1 MITRTTAGS
10 RPRSAG
16 GAARRAAAGAAA
28 APGGRP
34 PGLAEELASLLG
46 PEAVTTR
53 PLDLHAKAHDA
64 SHYLLVPSVVAAPR
78 TAGDVAGLLAA
89 AARHDTPV
97 TFRSGGTSLSGQALT
112 AGVLAD
118 TRRNFGAIEVLD
130 GGARVRVQP
139 GATVRAVNARL
150 ARHRR
155 ALGPDPASEI
165 ACTVGGVVANNSS
178 GMHCGTEANTYRTLE
193 SMTFVLPSGTVIDSG
208 DPAASSVFAARE
220 PELHEGLLR
229 LRRRILASSDS
240 VARIRHQF
248 SMKNTMGYGLNAFL
262 DFEDPLDIFVH
273 LVIGSEGTLA
283 FVAEA
288 VFATVEVKPQV
299 AAGLLVF
306 PGVSA
311 AAAAVPELV
320 AAGADTAELMD
331 AVSLRV
337 SSRLPDCP
345 EQIRALDLPDP
356 AALLVEFTAGTAAE
370 LADRAASSAALFAG
384 LGLAQPVAMTR
395 DPRERA
401 ALWKVRKGLYSTVAS
416 ARPSGASQL
425 LEDIAVPVPA
435 LAAASRDLAGLL
447 AGHGY
452 ADPVIFG
459 HAKDGNLHFML
470 NEDFGS
476 GDTRRYED
484 FTEDLVDLVLGA
496 GGTLKA
502 EHGTGRI
509 MAPYVRRQYGDELY
523 GVMQEVK
530 RLADP
535 RGVLNP
541 GAVLSDDPR
550 SYLAD
555 LKVTPTVEEEVDRCV
570 ECGYCEPVCPSRSL
584 TLTPRQRITLRRD
597 AEQAR
602 AEGNEELAA
611 QIMDGY
617 DYSGV
622 STCAVDGMCGTA
634 CPVGINTG
642 DLVRRLRADAA
653 GPVES
658 AAWHAAARGWGAA
671 SRAGGAAL
679 GVAKALPSAPLEGAT
694 QLARKLLGEGIP
706 AYDGGLPGGGSARP
720 RRRDD
725 AAEAVLFAACIGT
738 MFGPEPGGHPG
749 GAAGAFLDVCD
760 RAGVRLRTPDGLGSM
775 CCGTPWKSKGM
786 TAGWEHMRSVVVPA
800 LMAASGGGRLPIV
813 VDASSCAEGLAV
825 MLRSA
830 AEAGPAPAALR
841 VVDAVEF
848 AAELL
853 PRLSVG
859 RRIPSVALHPTCS
872 GTIAGTAPQLAAI
885 AGHIADEVFT
895 PAEAGCCAFAGDRGL
910 LHPELSASAT
920 APEAGGIEEAERAR
934 GGRFA
939 EYASSNRTCEIGLT
953 RATARPYRHILEL
966 LAEATRP

>member
-1 MITRTTAGS
+1 MAQEL
-10 RPRSAG
+10 
-16 GAARRAAAGAAA
+16 AAAIGA
-28 APGGRP
+28 
-34 PGLAEELASLLG
+34 ES
-46 PEAVTTR
+46 VTTR

-64 SHYLLVPSVVAAPR
+64 SHYLLVPSVVVSPR
-78 TAGDVAGLLAA
+78 TDRDVAALLAT
-89 AARHDTPV
+89 AARHGTPV
-97 TFRSGGTSLSGQALT
+97 TFRSGGTSLSGQAIT
-112 AGVLAD
+112 AGLLAD
-118 TRRNFGAIEVLD
+118 TRRNFGGMEVLD

-139 GATVRAVNARL
+139 GATVRSVNARL
-150 ARHRR
+150 ARHHR

-165 ACTVGGVVANNSS
+165 ACTIGGVVANNSS
-178 GMHCGTEANTYRTLE
+178 GMHCGTQANTYRTLT
-193 SMTFVLPSGTVIDSG
+193 SMRFVLPSGTVIDSG
-208 DPAASSVFAARE
+208 DPAASSVFAERE
-220 PELHEGLLR
+220 PELHDGLAR
-229 LRRRILASSDS
+229 LRRRILASGDS
-240 VARIRHQF
+240 VARIRHLF

-262 DFEDPLDIFVH
+262 DFENPLDIFVH
-273 LVIGSEGTLA
+273 LIIGSEGTLA

-306 PGVSA
+306 PGVRA
-311 AAAAVPELV
+311 AAAAIPELV

-345 EQIRALDLPDP
+345 EQIRTLELPDP
-356 AALLVEFTAGTAAE
+356 AALLVEFTAGSPDE
-370 LADRAASSAALFAG
+370 LADRTASADALFGG

-416 ARPSGASQL
+416 ARPSGTSQL
-425 LEDIAVPVPA
+425 LEDIAVPSPA
-435 LAAASRDLAGLL
+435 LADTCHDLAGLL
-447 AGHGY
+447 AQHGY
-452 ADPVIFG
+452 RDPVIFG

-470 NEDFGS
+470 NEDFS
-476 GDTRRYED
+476 TGDTHRYEE
-484 FTEDLVDLVLGA
+484 FTEEMVDLVLGA

-523 GVMQEVK
+523 EVMKEVK

-602 AEGNEELAA
+602 AEGNEELAR

-642 DLVRRLRADAA
+642 DLVRRLRAEAA

-658 AAWHAAARGWGAA
+658 AVWNGAAHAWNAA

-679 GVAKALPSAPLEGAT
+679 SVAKALPSAPIEGT
-694 QLARKLLGEGIP
+694 THLGRKLFGEGLP
-706 AYDGGLPGGGSARP
+706 AYDGGLPGGGAARP
-720 RRRDD
+720 RRRDE

-738 MFGPEPGGHPG
+738 MFGPEEGGHPG
-749 GAAGAFLDVCD
+749 GASGAFMDVCD
-760 RAGVRLRTPDGLGSM
+760 RAGVRLRTPEGLGLM

-786 TAGWEHMRSVVVPA
+786 TAGWEHMRSVVVPGLVEA
-800 LMAASGGGRLPIV
+800 TEGGRLPIV
-813 VDASSCAEGLAV
+813 VDASSCAEGLAI

-830 AEAGPAPAALR
+830 AEGSGLR
-841 VVDAVEF
+841 VVDAIEF
-848 AAELL
+848 AGGLL
-853 PRLSVG
+853 PRLTVR

-872 GTIAGTAPQLAAI
+872 STIAGTTAQLAAI

-895 PAEAGCCAFAGDRGL
+895 PVEAGCCGFAGDRGL
-910 LHPELSASAT
+910 LHPELTASAT
-920 APEAGGIEEAERAR
+920 APEAGGLAEAERDR

-953 RATARPYRHILEL
+953 RATGRPYRHILEL
-966 LAEATRP
+966 LAGATKP

>member
-1 MITRTTAGS
+1 MKLRTTT
-10 RPRSAG
+10 SAHLRET
-16 GAARRAAAGAAA
+16 AAPSAAPSAAA
-28 APGGRP
+28 AAEAAGTGTQT
-34 PGLAEELASLLG
+34 LAAELAAALG
-46 PEAVTTR
+46 AEAVTTR

-64 SHYLLVPSVVAAPR
+64 SHYLLVPRVVAAPR
-78 TAGDVAGLLAA
+78 TDRDVATLLAA
-89 AARHDTPV
+89 CARHETPV
-97 TFRSGGTSLSGQALT
+97 TFRSGGTSLSGQAIT

-118 TRRNFGAIEVLD
+118 TRRNFSGLEVLD
-130 GGARVRVQP
+130 GGASVRVQP
-139 GATVRAVNARL
+139 GVTVRAVNARL
-150 ARHRR
+150 ARHHR

-165 ACTVGGVVANNSS
+165 ACTIGGVVANNSS
-178 GMHCGTEANTYRTLE
+178 GMHCGTEANTYRTLR
-193 SMTFVLPSGTVIDSG
+193 SMRFVLPSGTVIDSG
-208 DPAASSVFAARE
+208 DPAASSEFASRE
-220 PELHEGLLR
+220 PALHEGLAR
-229 LRRRILASSDS
+229 LRQRILASTDS
-240 VARIRHQF
+240 VARIRRQF

-288 VFATVEVKPQV
+288 VFDTVEVKPHI
-299 AAGLLVF
+299 ATGLLVF
-306 PGVSA
+306 PGVGA
-311 AAAAVPELV
+311 AAAAIPELV

-337 SSRLPDCP
+337 SSRLSDCP
-345 EQIRALDLPDP
+345 EEIRTLDLSDP
-356 AALLVEFTAGTAAE
+356 AGLLVEFAASSPEE
-370 LADRAASSAALFAG
+370 LADRASAATRLFAG
-384 LGLAQPVAMTR
+384 LGLARPVAMTR
-395 DPRERA
+395 DARERA

-416 ARPSGASQL
+416 ARPSGTSQL
-425 LEDIAVPVPA
+425 LEDIAVPVSA
-435 LAAASRDLAGLL
+435 LAGTCHDLAGLL
-447 AGHGY
+447 ADHGY
-452 ADPVIFG
+452 RDPVIFG

-470 NEDFGS
+470 NEDFS
-476 GDTRRYED
+476 TGDTSRYED

-523 GVMQEVK
+523 EVMKEVK

-535 RGVLNP
+535 RGILNP

-602 AEGNEELAA
+602 AEGNEELAR
-611 QIMDGY
+611 QILDGY

-642 DLVRRLRADAA
+642 DFVRRLRAEDA
-653 GPVES
+653 GRVES
-658 AAWHAAARGWGAA
+658 AAWNAAAHAWGAA
-671 SRAGGAAL
+671 SRVGGAAL
-679 GVAKALPSAPLEGAT
+679 SSAKALPSAPLEGVT
-694 QLARKLLGEGIP
+694 RVARKLLGEEIP
-706 AYDGGLPGGGSARP
+706 MYDGGLPGGGVARP

-725 AAEAVLFAACIGT
+725 AAEAVLFSACIGT
-738 MFGPEPGGHPG
+738 MFGPEEGGHPG
-749 GAAGAFLDVCD
+749 GATGAFLDVCD
-760 RAGVRLRTPDGLGSM
+760 RAGVRLRTPEGVGSM

-786 TAGWEHMRSVVVPA
+786 TSGWEHMRSIVVPA
-800 LMAASGGGRLPIV
+800 LLEATEGGRLPIV
-813 VDASSCAEGLAV
+813 VDASSCAEGLAI

-830 AEAGPAPAALR
+830 AEGSGLR
-841 VVDAVEF
+841 VVDAIEF
-848 AAELL
+848 AAGLL
-853 PRLSVG
+853 PRLPV
-859 RRIPSVALHPTCS
+859 RRQIPSVALHPTCS
-872 GTIAGTAPQLAAI
+872 GTIAGTTPRLAAI

-895 PAEAGCCAFAGDRGL
+895 PLEAGCCGFAGDRGL
-910 LHPELSASAT
+910 LHPELTASAT
-920 APEAGGIEEAERAR
+920 APEAGGLAEAERER

-953 RATARPYRHILEL
+953 RATGRPYRHILEL

>member
-1 MITRTTAGS
+1 MTLRTT
-10 RPRSAG
+10 
-16 GAARRAAAGAAA
+16 
-28 APGGRP
+28 PGTRLADE
-34 PGLAEELASLLG
+34 LAEVLG
-46 PEAVTTR
+46 QDSVTTR

-64 SHYLLVPSVVAAPR
+64 SHYLLVPSVVASPR
-78 TAGDVAGLLAA
+78 TDDDVARLLAA
-89 AARHDTPV
+89 CARHETPV
-97 TFRSGGTSLSGQALT
+97 TFRSGGTSLSGQAIT

-118 TRRNFGAIEVLD
+118 TRRNFGRIDVLD

-139 GATVRAVNARL
+139 GATVRSVNARL

-165 ACTVGGVVANNSS
+165 ACTIGGVVANNSS
-178 GMHCGTEANTYRTLE
+178 GMHCGTEANTYRTLT
-193 SMTFVLPSGTVIDSG
+193 SLRFVLPSGTVIDSG
-208 DPAASSVFAARE
+208 DPAASSEFAARE
-220 PELHEGLLR
+220 PALHEGLAR
-229 LRRRILASSDS
+229 LRRRVLDSADS

-273 LVIGSEGTLA
+273 LIVGSEGTLA

-288 VFATVEVKPQV
+288 EFATVEVKPHV

-311 AAAAVPELV
+311 AAAAIPELV

-337 SSRLPDCP
+337 SARLPDCP
-345 EQIRALDLPDP
+345 EGIRALDLPDP
-356 AALLVEFTAGTAAE
+356 AALLVEFTAGSPEE
-370 LADRAASSAALFAG
+370 LADRTASAGRLFAG
-384 LGLAQPVAMTR
+384 LGLARPVAMTR
-395 DPRERA
+395 DARERA

-416 ARPSGASQL
+416 ARPSGTSQL

-435 LAAASRDLAGLL
+435 LAGTCHDLAGLL
-447 AGHGY
+447 ADHGY
-452 ADPVIFG
+452 RDPVIFG

-470 NEDFGS
+470 NEDFS
-476 GDTRRYED
+476 TGDTRRYED

-523 GVMQEVK
+523 EVMQEVK

-535 RGVLNP
+535 HGILNP

-555 LKVTPTVEEEVDRCV
+555 LKVAPTVEDEVDRCV

-597 AEQAR
+597 AERAR
-602 AEGNEELAA
+602 ADGDEELAQA
-611 QIMDGY
+611 IMDGY

-642 DLVRRLRADAA
+642 DLVRRLRAEGA
-653 GPVES
+653 GRVES
-658 AAWHAAARGWGAA
+658 AAWNAAAHGWGAA
-671 SRAGGAAL
+671 SRVGGAAL
-679 GVAKALPSAPLEGAT
+679 SVAAALPSAPLEGAT
-694 QLARKLLGEGIP
+694 RLARALFGEGLP
-706 AYDGGLPGGGSARP
+706 AYDGALPGGGTKRP
-720 RRRDD
+720 RRRDE

-738 MFGPEPGGHPG
+738 MFGPEDGGHPG
-749 GAAGAFLDVCD
+749 GASGAFLDVCD
-760 RAGVRLRTPDGLGSM
+760 RAGVRLRTPEGLGSM

-786 TAGWEHMRSVVVPA
+786 TAGWEHMRSVVVPVLVEA
-800 LMAASGGGRLPIV
+800 TDGGRLPIV

-830 AEAGPAPAALR
+830 AETTPGAQRLR
-841 VVDAVEF
+841 VVDAIEF
-848 AAELL
+848 AAGLL
-853 PRLSVG
+853 PRLGVH
-859 RRIPSVALHPTCS
+859 RRFPSMALHPTCS
-872 GTIAGTAPQLAAI
+872 SQIAGTTAQLAAI
-885 AGHIADEVFT
+885 AGRIADEVFT
-895 PAEAGCCAFAGDRGL
+895 PVDAGCCGFAGDRGL
-910 LHPELSASAT
+910 LHPELTASAT
-920 APEAGGIEEAERAR
+920 APESAGIEEAERAR

-953 RATARPYRHILEL
+953 RATGRPYRHILEL

>member
-1 MITRTTAGS
+1 MTMRTTTSARLAG
-10 RPRSAG
+10 PRL
-16 GAARRAAAGAAA
+16 AAASPAA
-28 APGGRP
+28 APRKL
-34 PGLAEELASLLG
+34 LADDLAAALG
-46 PEAVTTR
+46 ADAVTTR

-78 TAGDVAGLLAA
+78 TDRDVARLLAA

-97 TFRSGGTSLSGQALT
+97 TFRSGGTSLSGQAIT
-112 AGVLAD
+112 DGILAD
-118 TRRNFGAIEVLD
+118 TRRNFGRIEVLD
-130 GGARVRVQP
+130 GGKRVRVEP

-150 ARHRR
+150 ARHGR

-178 GMHCGTEANTYRTLE
+178 GMHCGTEANTYRTLA
-193 SMTFVLPSGTVIDSG
+193 SLRFVLPSGTVIDSG

-220 PELHEGLLR
+220 PELHEGLAR
-229 LRRRILASSDS
+229 LRRRILASADS
-240 VARIRHQF
+240 MARIRHQF

-273 LVIGSEGTLA
+273 LIVGSEGTLA

-288 VFATVEVKPQV
+288 VFDTVEVKPHV

-306 PGVSA
+306 PGVRA

-337 SSRLPDCP
+337 SARLPDCP
-345 EQIRALDLPDP
+345 EQIRALDLADP
-356 AALLVEFTAGTAAE
+356 AALLVEFTAGSAEE
-370 LADRAASSAALFAG
+370 LADRAASADALFAG
-384 LGLAQPVAMTR
+384 LGLALPVAMTR
-395 DPRERA
+395 DAAERA

-416 ARPSGASQL
+416 ARPSGTSQL

-435 LAAASRDLAGLL
+435 LAQTSHDLAALL
-447 AGHGY
+447 AEHGY
-452 ADPVIFG
+452 TDPVVFG
-459 HAKDGNLHFML
+459 HAKDGNLHFMI
-470 NEDFGS
+470 NEDFGG

-484 FTEDLVDLVLGA
+484 FTEEMVSLVLGA

-509 MAPYVRRQYGDELY
+509 MAPYVRRQFGDELY
-523 GVMQEVK
+523 EVMKEVK

-535 RGVLNP
+535 RGILNP

-602 AEGNEELAA
+602 AEGNEELAQA
-611 QIMDGY
+611 IMDGY
-617 DYSGV
+617 DYDGV

-653 GPVES
+653 GRVES
-658 AAWHAAARGWGAA
+658 AAWNGAAHAWGAA
-671 SRAGGAAL
+671 SRVGGAAL
-679 GVAKALPSAPLEGAT
+679 SATAALPSAPIEGAT
-694 QLARKLLGEGIP
+694 RLARKLLGDGIP
-706 AYDGGLPGGGSARP
+706 MYDGALPGGGSPRP

-738 MFGPEPGGHPG
+738 MFGPEDGGHPG
-749 GAAGAFLDVCD
+749 GASGAFLDVCD
-760 RAGVRLRTPDGLGSM
+760 RADVRLRTPEGLGSM

-786 TAGWEHMRSVVVPA
+786 TSGWEHMRSVVVPA
-800 LMAASGGGRLPIV
+800 LVEASDGGRLPVV

-830 AEAGPAPAALR
+830 AEALPAAAALR
-841 VVDAVEF
+841 VVDATEF
-848 AAELL
+848 AAGLL
-853 PRLSVG
+853 PRLEVRS
-859 RRIPSVALHPTCS
+859 RIPSVALHPTCS
-872 GTIAGTAPQLAAI
+872 GAIAGTTPSLAAI
-885 AGHIADEVFT
+885 AAHIADEVFT
-895 PAEAGCCAFAGDRGL
+895 PVEAGCCGFAGDRGL
-910 LHPELSASAT
+910 LHPELTASAT
-920 APEAGGIEEAERAR
+920 APEAAGIEEAERAR

-953 RATARPYRHILEL
+953 RATERPYRHILEL
-966 LAEATRP
+966 LAAATRP

>member
-1 MITRTTAGS
+1 MTLRTTTSARLPAGAH
-10 RPRSAG
+10 PVHGGTMAPGTLAG
-16 GAARRAAAGAAA
+16 DLAAALGAD
-28 APGGRP
+28 
-34 PGLAEELASLLG
+34 
-46 PEAVTTR
+46 AVTTR
-53 PLDLHAKAHDA
+53 PLDVHAKAHDA
-64 SHYLLVPSVVAAPR
+64 SHYLLVPSVVATPR
-78 TAGDVAGLLAA
+78 TDQDVALLLAA
-89 AARHDTPV
+89 CARHETPV
-97 TFRSGGTSLSGQALT
+97 TFRSGGTSLSGQAVT

-118 TRRNFGAIEVLD
+118 TRRNFGRIDVLD

-150 ARHRR
+150 NRRGR

-165 ACTVGGVVANNSS
+165 ACTIGGVVANNSS
-178 GMHCGTEANTYRTLE
+178 GMHCGTEANTYRTLR
-193 SMTFVLPSGTVIDSG
+193 SMRFVLPSGTVIDSG

-220 PELHEGLLR
+220 PALHEGLTR
-229 LRRRILASSDS
+229 LRRRILGSADS

-262 DFEDPLDIFVH
+262 DFEDPLEIFVH

-288 VFATVEVKPQV
+288 EFVTVEVKPHI

-306 PGVSA
+306 PGVGA
-311 AAAAVPELV
+311 AAAAIPELV

-345 EQIRALDLPDP
+345 EQIRALELPDP
-356 AALLVEFTAGTAAE
+356 AALLVEFAAGSPEE
-370 LADRAASSAALFAG
+370 LTDRASAADALFAG

-416 ARPSGASQL
+416 ARPSGTSQL

-435 LAAASRDLAGLL
+435 LAGTCHDLAGLL
-447 AGHGY
+447 AEHGY
-452 ADPVIFG
+452 RDPVIFG

-470 NEDFGS
+470 NEDFS
-476 GDTRRYED
+476 AGDTRRYEA

-523 GVMQEVK
+523 AVMQEVK

-535 RGVLNP
+535 RGILNP

-550 SYLAD
+550 SYVAD

-597 AEQAR
+597 AERAR

-611 QIMDGY
+611 AIMGGY

-622 STCAVDGMCGTA
+622 STCAVDSMCGTA

-642 DLVRRLRADAA
+642 DLVRRLRAEDA

-658 AAWHAAARGWGAA
+658 AAWNAAAHGWGAA
-671 SRAGGAAL
+671 SRVGGAVLSA
-679 GVAKALPSAPLEGAT
+679 AKALPSGPIEGAT
-694 QLARKLLGEGIP
+694 HLARKLLGEGLP
-706 AYDGGLPGGGSARP
+706 AYDGGLPGGGAKRP
-720 RRRDD
+720 RRRDE
-725 AAEAVLFAACIGT
+725 APEAVLFAACIGT
-738 MFGPEPGGHPG
+738 MFGPEGGGHPG
-749 GAAGAFLDVCD
+749 GASGAFLDVCD
-760 RAGVRLRTPDGLGSM
+760 RAGVGLRTPEGLGSM

-786 TAGWEHMRSVVVPA
+786 TAGWEHMRSVVVPGLLEA
-800 LMAASGGGRLPIV
+800 TEGGRLPVV
-813 VDASSCAEGLAV
+813 VDASSCAEGLAI

-830 AEAGPAPAALR
+830 ADTVPEAPGAHRLR
-841 VVDAVEF
+841 VVDAIEF
-848 AAELL
+848 AAGLL
-853 PRLSVG
+853 PRLPV
-859 RRIPSVALHPTCS
+859 RRRVPSVALHPTCS
-872 GTIAGTAPQLAAI
+872 STIAGTTPQLAAI
-885 AGHIADEVFT
+885 AAHVADEVFT
-895 PAEAGCCAFAGDRGL
+895 PVDAGCCGFAGDRGL
-910 LHPELSASAT
+910 LHPELTASAT
-920 APEAGGIEEAERAR
+920 APESAGIEEAERER

-953 RATARPYRHILEL
+953 RATGRPYRHILEL